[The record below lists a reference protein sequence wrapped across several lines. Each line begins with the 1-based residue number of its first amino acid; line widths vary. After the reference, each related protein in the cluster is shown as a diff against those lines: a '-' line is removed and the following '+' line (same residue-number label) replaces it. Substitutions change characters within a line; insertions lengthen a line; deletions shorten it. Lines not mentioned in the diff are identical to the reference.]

1 MGSKGR
7 ILLVEDE
14 KPIADVVADYLK
26 REGFQTHHLSSGAQ
40 VIPWLEAYSADLVL
54 LDIMLPEIDGLEICK
69 ALRRTTDIPIIMLT
83 ARVEEIDK
91 LIGLEIGADDY
102 ICKPFS
108 PREVVARVKTVLRRA
123 QATPRSSDTADDV
136 VIDPQS
142 FMAHILG
149 QRLDLTPTEFKL
161 LAALGRRRGQV
172 LSRAQLLDAID
183 GNQDVFDRAID
194 SHIKNLRRKIA
205 DVVCDQDVIQSVYGV
220 GYRLENQPLIKRS

>member
-1 MGSKGR
+1 VETSKGR

-91 LIGLEIGADDY
+91 LIGLEIGA
-102 ICKPFS
+102 I
-108 PREVVARVKTVLRRA
+108 
-123 QATPRSSDTADDV
+123 
-136 VIDPQS
+136 
-142 FMAHILG
+142 G
-149 QRLDLTPTEFKL
+149 
-161 LAALGRRRGQV
+161 
-172 LSRAQLLDAID
+172 
-183 GNQDVFDRAID
+183 
-194 SHIKNLRRKIA
+194 
-205 DVVCDQDVIQSVYGV
+205 
-220 GYRLENQPLIKRS
+220 LESG